1 MRRLTGCGVGYRSFT
16 AQYFDSCGIFCD
28 AVIAIVATVAKQER
42 IRISEPVRA
51 GLTTA
56 RNKGKRVG
64 CPRVAAML
72 NALVIAKVILAG
84 EYVHLGKKYEGKPLF
99 LSALYKAFL
108 FSLLVFGFHHVE
120 EVIKRL
126 LHGQNAAGAVHDVRT
141 TSCLGRGVIRFCT
154 FISFFAFRDLR
165 RVLGEDKF
173 HDLFFAE
180 K

>member
-1 MRRLTGCGVGYRSFT
+1 MQRLTSCGYRSFT
-16 AQYFDSCGIFCD
+16 EQYFDSCGIFCD

-51 GLTTA
+51 GLMTA
-56 RNKGKRVG
+56 RNKGKRLG
-64 CPRVAAML
+64 RPRVAAML

-141 TSCLGRGVIRFCT
+141 DELLGARCHNILYFH
-154 FISFFAFRDLR
+154 FFFAFRDLR